1 MNGRIL
7 VIDDEPE
14 IRESFEALLIEA
26 GYDVVTAG
34 DYGSATEALS
44 KSSFDVVFA
53 DLSFGPQTGIDILRE
68 VKKGWL
74 STQVIIIAGTVDIAT
89 AGEAVRMGAFDYV
102 PKPVTKTMLL
112 RLADQSL
119 RHKRTVESRETYRR
133 TLEATFK
140 CVYEAILAIDSRMT
154 ILAAN
159 DAIENF
165 FQRPPG
171 DIIGKKF
178 SDVASNSQKPFLVDV
193 AEKTLQSG
201 AMIKEYPAEWVC
213 PDGRPQTA
221 LLSCTPLVDP
231 SSLVPGAVLVLRD
244 ITRTIDLE
252 GSAQERRSFR
262 AMIGKSKRMQEIYN
276 LLEALA
282 ETETSVL
289 VTGESG
295 TGKELVADALHAIG
309 PRSEKPLV
317 KINCSALSEN
327 LLESELFG
335 HVKGAFTGAIKDKV
349 GRFEMADGGTAFLD
363 EIGDLSPNV
372 QVKLL
377 RFLQQKE
384 YERVGDSRPI
394 KVNVRVIAATHQ
406 NLIDRVEHGVF
417 RKDLYYR
424 LKVVEV
430 PLPPLRER
438 RDDIPLLVEH
448 FRGIFNRQFHK
459 NIMHIAEDVYKT
471 FLAYRWPGNIRELEH
486 AMEHAFV
493 VCGGTEIEVSHLP
506 LELCTPLPV
515 VKAPL
520 AKAPLTRCTEDDVR
534 RALEKT
540 AWNKAKAA
548 RILGVG
554 RQTLYRKLIEY
565 DIAEPADE

>member
-171 DIIGKKF
+171 ILSARNF
-178 SDVASNSQKPFLVDV
+178 PML
-193 AEKTLQSG
+193 
-201 AMIKEYPAEWVC
+201 PA
-213 PDGRPQTA
+213 T
-221 LLSCTPLVDP
+221 
-231 SSLVPGAVLVLRD
+231 
-244 ITRTIDLE
+244 
-252 GSAQERRSFR
+252 RRSPFWS
-262 AMIGKSKRMQEIYN
+262 MWLKKR
-276 LLEALA
+276 
-282 ETETSVL
+282 
-289 VTGESG
+289 
-295 TGKELVADALHAIG
+295 
-309 PRSEKPLV
+309 
-317 KINCSALSEN
+317 C
-327 LLESELFG
+327 
-335 HVKGAFTGAIKDKV
+335 
-349 GRFEMADGGTAFLD
+349 
-363 EIGDLSPNV
+363 
-372 QVKLL
+372 
-377 RFLQQKE
+377 
-384 YERVGDSRPI
+384 
-394 KVNVRVIAATHQ
+394 
-406 NLIDRVEHGVF
+406 
-417 RKDLYYR
+417 
-424 LKVVEV
+424 
-430 PLPPLRER
+430 
-438 RDDIPLLVEH
+438 
-448 FRGIFNRQFHK
+448 
-459 NIMHIAEDVYKT
+459 
-471 FLAYRWPGNIRELEH
+471 
-486 AMEHAFV
+486 
-493 VCGGTEIEVSHLP
+493 
-506 LELCTPLPV
+506 
-515 VKAPL
+515 KA
-520 AKAPLTRCTEDDVR
+520 
-534 RALEKT
+534 
-540 AWNKAKAA
+540 
-548 RILGVG
+548 G
-554 RQTLYRKLIEY
+554 Q
-565 DIAEPADE
+565 